1 LILVIANLIKKTIE
15 YSYICKIVTRILYY
29 IFIIPISLLPYKVLY
44 FISDVIFIF
53 LFRIVGYRKTI
64 VYSNLKNSFPEKP
77 EKEIKQIMTGFYHH
91 LCDLIVESIKGFTIS
106 EKNLRERLIIKN
118 PDFSNYYADKGQ
130 SIIFVGGHYNNWEI
144 CAQAFSMYSNHKCIG
159 IYKPLSNAFIND
171 KIYISRSKYGMQLVS
186 MKHTKK
192 SFTDGD
198 EAKAIVFGSD
208 QNPANPKRAHWVQ
221 FLSQDTGVLFGVE
234 RYAKEYDW
242 PVVFVS
248 ISKAKRGYYEV
259 EYSLVTDN
267 PNEEP
272 HGKIT
277 KDFTK
282 RLEQD
287 IINQPQYWLWSH
299 KRWKHKR

>member
-1 LILVIANLIKKTIE
+1 MITKFFYYLLIL
-15 YSYICKIVTRILYY
+15 
-29 IFIIPISLLPYKVLY
+29 PISLLPYPILY
-44 FISDVIFIF
+44 LISDVVFVLMYRVI
-53 LFRIVGYRKTI
+53 GYRKEVVFT
-64 VYSNLKNSFPEKP
+64 NLKNSFPNKS
-77 EKEIKQIMTGFYHH
+77 EKELKQIMSGFYKH
-91 LCDLIVESIKGFTIS
+91 LCDIILESIKGFTIS
-106 EKNLRERLIIKN
+106 EKQLRKRLVVKN
-118 PDFSNYYADKGQ
+118 PEFSNYFANKGQ

-144 CAQAFSMYSNHKCIG
+144 CAQAFAMYSNHECIG

-171 KIYISRSKYGMQLVS
+171 KIHTSRSKYGMHLIS
-186 MKHTKK
+186 MKQTKK
-192 SFTDGD
+192 SFEEGGK
-198 EAKAIVFGSD
+198 AKAIVFGSD

-221 FLSQDTGVLFGVE
+221 FLNQDTGVLFGVE

-248 ISKAKRGYYEV
+248 ISKAKRGNYEV
-259 EYSLVTDN
+259 EYSLITDK
-267 PNEEP
+267 PTEQP

-277 KDFTK
+277 EDFTK

>member
-1 LILVIANLIKKTIE
+1 MITKIFYYILILPL
-15 YSYICKIVTRILYY
+15 
-29 IFIIPISLLPYKVLY
+29 SLLPYPLLY
-44 FISDVIFIF
+44 LLSDIIF
-53 LFRIVGYRKTI
+53 LIMYRVIGYRKEVVFT
-64 VYSNLKNSFPEKP
+64 NLKNSFPNKS
-77 EKEIKQIMTGFYHH
+77 KQELKKIMSDFYRH
-91 LCDLIVESIKGFTIS
+91 LCDIIMESVKGFTIS
-106 EKNLRERLIIKN
+106 EKQLRKRLIIKN
-118 PDFSNYYADKGQ
+118 PEFSNYFADKRQ

-144 CAQAFSMYSNHKCIG
+144 CAQAFAMYSNHKCIG

-171 KIYISRSKYGMQLVS
+171 KIYTSRSKYGMHLIS
-186 MKHTKK
+186 MKQTKK
-192 SFTDGD
+192 SFEDGD
-198 EAKAIVFGSD
+198 EPKAIVFGSD

-221 FLSQDTGVLFGVE
+221 FLNQDTGVLFGVE

-248 ISKAKRGYYEV
+248 ILKAKRGYYEV

-277 KDFTK
+277 EDFTK

>member
-1 LILVIANLIKKTIE
+1 MITKIFYYILILPV
-15 YSYICKIVTRILYY
+15 
-29 IFIIPISLLPYKVLY
+29 SLLPYPLLY
-44 FISDVIFIF
+44 LISDIVYFVMY
-53 LFRIVGYRKTI
+53 RIIGYRKEVVFT
-64 VYSNLKNSFPEKP
+64 NLKNSFPDKS
-77 EKEIKQIMTGFYHH
+77 EKELKQIMSSFYKH
-91 LCDLIVESIKGFTIS
+91 LCDLIMESVKGFTIS
-106 EKNLRERLIIKN
+106 EKQLRKRLIIKN
-118 PDFSNYYADKGQ
+118 PEFSNYFADKGQ

-144 CAQAFSMYSNHKCIG
+144 CAQAFAMYSNHKCIG

-171 KIYISRSKYGMQLVS
+171 KIYTSRSKYGMNLVS
-186 MKHTKK
+186 MKQTKK
-192 SFTDGD
+192 SFEEGS

-221 FLSQDTGVLFGVE
+221 FLNQDTGVLFGVE
-234 RYAKEYDW
+234 KYAKEYDW

-248 ISKAKRGYYEV
+248 ISKVKRGHYEV
-259 EYSLVTDN
+259 EYSLITDK

-272 HGKIT
+272 HGKVT
-277 KDFTK
+277 EDFTK

>member
-1 LILVIANLIKKTIE
+1 MITKIFYYILILPL
-15 YSYICKIVTRILYY
+15 
-29 IFIIPISLLPYKVLY
+29 SLLPYPLLY
-44 FISDVIFIF
+44 LLSDIIF
-53 LFRIVGYRKTI
+53 LIMYRVIGYRKEVVFT
-64 VYSNLKNSFPEKP
+64 NLKNSFPNKS
-77 EKEIKQIMTGFYHH
+77 KQELKKIMSDFYRH
-91 LCDLIVESIKGFTIS
+91 LCDIIMESVKGFTIS
-106 EKNLRERLIIKN
+106 EKQLRKRLIIKN
-118 PDFSNYYADKGQ
+118 PEFNNYFADRGQ

-144 CAQAFSMYSNHKCIG
+144 CAQAFAMYSNHKCIG

-171 KIYISRSKYGMQLVS
+171 KIYTSRSKYGMHLIS
-186 MKHTKK
+186 MKQTKK
-192 SFTDGD
+192 SFEDGD
-198 EAKAIVFGSD
+198 EPKAIVFGSD

-221 FLSQDTGVLFGVE
+221 FLNQDTGVLFGVE

-248 ISKAKRGYYEV
+248 IRKAKRGYYEV

-277 KDFTK
+277 EDFTK

>member
-1 LILVIANLIKKTIE
+1 MMTKFFYYLLILPL
-15 YSYICKIVTRILYY
+15 
-29 IFIIPISLLPYKVLY
+29 SLLPYPLLY
-44 FISDVIFIF
+44 LLSDIIF
-53 LFRIVGYRKTI
+53 LIMYRVIGYRKKVVFT
-64 VYSNLKNSFPEKP
+64 NLRNSFPNKS
-77 EKEIKQIMTGFYHH
+77 KQELKKIMSDFYRH
-91 LCDLIVESIKGFTIS
+91 LCDIIMESVKGFTIS
-106 EKNLRERLIIKN
+106 EKQLRKRLIIKN
-118 PDFSNYYADKGQ
+118 PEFSNSFADRGQ

-144 CAQAFSMYSNHKCIG
+144 CAQAFAMYSNHKCIG

-171 KIYISRSKYGMQLVS
+171 KIYTSRSKYGMHLIS
-186 MKHTKK
+186 MKQTKK
-192 SFTDGD
+192 LFEDGD
-198 EAKAIVFGSD
+198 EPKAIVFGSD

-221 FLSQDTGVLFGVE
+221 FLNQDTGVLFGVE

-242 PVVFVS
+242 PIVFVS

-259 EYSLVTDN
+259 EYSLITDK
-267 PNEEP
+267 PKEEP

-277 KDFTK
+277 EDFTK

>member
-1 LILVIANLIKKTIE
+1 MITKIFYYILILPL
-15 YSYICKIVTRILYY
+15 
-29 IFIIPISLLPYKVLY
+29 SLLPYPLLY
-44 FISDVIFIF
+44 LLSDIIF
-53 LFRIVGYRKTI
+53 LIMYRVIGYRKEVVFT
-64 VYSNLKNSFPEKP
+64 NLKNSFPNKS
-77 EKEIKQIMTGFYHH
+77 KQELKKIMSDFYRH
-91 LCDLIVESIKGFTIS
+91 LCDIIMESVKGFTIS
-106 EKNLRERLIIKN
+106 EKQLRKRLIIKN
-118 PDFSNYYADKGQ
+118 PEFSNYFADKGQ

-144 CAQAFSMYSNHKCIG
+144 CAQAFAMYSNHKCIG

-171 KIYISRSKYGMQLVS
+171 KIYTSRSKYGMHLIS
-186 MKHTKK
+186 MKQTKK
-192 SFTDGD
+192 SFEDGD
-198 EAKAIVFGSD
+198 EPKAIVFGSD

-221 FLSQDTGVLFGVE
+221 FLNQDTGVLFGVE

-242 PVVFVS
+242 PVVFVC

-259 EYSLVTDN
+259 EYSLVTDK
-267 PNEEP
+267 PNKEP

-277 KDFTK
+277 EDFTK

>member
-1 LILVIANLIKKTIE
+1 MTKFFYYLLILPL
-15 YSYICKIVTRILYY
+15 
-29 IFIIPISLLPYKVLY
+29 SLLPYPLLY
-44 FISDVIFIF
+44 LLSDIIF
-53 LFRIVGYRKTI
+53 LIMYRVIGYRKKVVFT
-64 VYSNLKNSFPEKP
+64 NLRNSFPNKS
-77 EKEIKQIMTGFYHH
+77 KQELKKIMSDFYRH
-91 LCDLIVESIKGFTIS
+91 LCDIIMESVKGFTIS
-106 EKNLRERLIIKN
+106 EKQLRKRLIIKN
-118 PDFSNYYADKGQ
+118 PEYSNYFADKGQ

-144 CAQAFSMYSNHKCIG
+144 CAQAFAMYSNHKCIG

-171 KIYISRSKYGMQLVS
+171 KIYTSRSKYGMHLIS
-186 MKHTKK
+186 MKQTKK
-192 SFTDGD
+192 SFEEGAQ
-198 EAKAIVFGSD
+198 AKAIVFGSD

-221 FLSQDTGVLFGVE
+221 FLNQDTGVLFGVE

-259 EYSLVTDN
+259 EYSLVTDK
-267 PNEEP
+267 PNKEP

-277 KDFTK
+277 EDFTK

>member
-1 LILVIANLIKKTIE
+1 MITKIFYYILILPL
-15 YSYICKIVTRILYY
+15 
-29 IFIIPISLLPYKVLY
+29 SLLPYPLLY
-44 FISDVIFIF
+44 LLSDIFFLIMYRVI
-53 LFRIVGYRKTI
+53 GYRKE
-64 VYSNLKNSFPEKP
+64 VVFANLRNSFPNKS
-77 EKEIKQIMTGFYHH
+77 KQELKKIMSDFYRH
-91 LCDLIVESIKGFTIS
+91 LCDIIMESVKGFTIS
-106 EKNLRERLIIKN
+106 EKQLRKRLIIKN
-118 PDFSNYYADKGQ
+118 PEFSNYFADKRQ

-144 CAQAFSMYSNHKCIG
+144 CAQAFAMYSNHKCIG

-171 KIYISRSKYGMQLVS
+171 KIYTSRSKYGMHLIS
-186 MKHTKK
+186 MKQTKK
-192 SFTDGD
+192 SFEDGD
-198 EAKAIVFGSD
+198 EPKAIVFGSD

-221 FLSQDTGVLFGVE
+221 FLNQDTGVLFGVE

-248 ISKAKRGYYEV
+248 IRKAKRGYYEV

-277 KDFTK
+277 EDFTK
-282 RLEQD
+282 KLEQD

>member
-1 LILVIANLIKKTIE
+1 MITKIFYYILILPL
-15 YSYICKIVTRILYY
+15 
-29 IFIIPISLLPYKVLY
+29 SLLPYPLLY
-44 FISDVIFIF
+44 LLSDIIF
-53 LFRIVGYRKTI
+53 LIMYRVIGYRKEVVFT
-64 VYSNLKNSFPEKP
+64 NLKNSFPNKS
-77 EKEIKQIMTGFYHH
+77 KQELKKIMSDFYRH
-91 LCDLIVESIKGFTIS
+91 LCDIIMESVKGFTIS
-106 EKNLRERLIIKN
+106 EKQLRKRLIIKN
-118 PDFSNYYADKGQ
+118 PEFSNYYADKGQ

-144 CAQAFSMYSNHKCIG
+144 CAQAFALYSNHKCIG
-159 IYKPLSNAFIND
+159 IYKPLSNALIND
-171 KIYISRSKYGMQLVS
+171 KIYTSRSKYGMHLIS
-186 MKHTKK
+186 MKQTKK
-192 SFTDGD
+192 SFEYGD
-198 EAKAIVFGSD
+198 EPKAIVFGSD

-221 FLSQDTGVLFGVE
+221 FLNQDTGVLFGVE

-248 ISKAKRGYYEV
+248 ISKVKRGYYEV

-277 KDFTK
+277 EDFTK

>member
-1 LILVIANLIKKTIE
+1 MITKIFYYILILPL
-15 YSYICKIVTRILYY
+15 
-29 IFIIPISLLPYKVLY
+29 SLLPYPLLY
-44 FISDVIFIF
+44 LLSDIIF
-53 LFRIVGYRKTI
+53 LIMYRVIGYRKEVVFT
-64 VYSNLKNSFPEKP
+64 NLKNSFPNKS
-77 EKEIKQIMTGFYHH
+77 KQELKKIMSDFYRH
-91 LCDLIVESIKGFTIS
+91 LCDIIMESVKGFTIS
-106 EKNLRERLIIKN
+106 EKQLRKRLIIKN
-118 PDFSNYYADKGQ
+118 PEFSNYFADKRQ

-144 CAQAFSMYSNHKCIG
+144 CAQAFAMYSNHKCIG

-171 KIYISRSKYGMQLVS
+171 KIYTSRSKYGMHLIS
-186 MKHTKK
+186 MKQTKK
-192 SFTDGD
+192 SFEDGD
-198 EAKAIVFGSD
+198 EPKAIVFGSD

-221 FLSQDTGVLFGVE
+221 FLNQDTGVLFGVE

-248 ISKAKRGYYEV
+248 ISKVKRGYYEV

-277 KDFTK
+277 EDFTK

>member
-1 LILVIANLIKKTIE
+1 MTKFFYYLLILPL
-15 YSYICKIVTRILYY
+15 
-29 IFIIPISLLPYKVLY
+29 SLLPYPLLY
-44 FISDVIFIF
+44 LLSDIIF
-53 LFRIVGYRKTI
+53 LIMYRVIGYRKEVVFT
-64 VYSNLKNSFPEKP
+64 NLRNSFPNKSKHELK
-77 EKEIKQIMTGFYHH
+77 KIMSDFYRH
-91 LCDLIVESIKGFTIS
+91 LCDIIMESVKGFTIS
-106 EKNLRERLIIKN
+106 EKQLRKRLIIKN
-118 PDFSNYYADKGQ
+118 PEFSNYYADKGQ

-144 CAQAFSMYSNHKCIG
+144 CAQAFALYSNHKCIG
-159 IYKPLSNAFIND
+159 IYKPLSNALIND
-171 KIYISRSKYGMQLVS
+171 KIYTSRSKYGMHLIS
-186 MKHTKK
+186 MKQTKK
-192 SFTDGD
+192 SFEYGD
-198 EAKAIVFGSD
+198 EPKAIVFGSD

-221 FLSQDTGVLFGVE
+221 FLNQDTGVLFGVE

-248 ISKAKRGYYEV
+248 ISKVKRGYYEV

-277 KDFTK
+277 EDFTK

>member
-1 LILVIANLIKKTIE
+1 MITKIFYYILILPL
-15 YSYICKIVTRILYY
+15 
-29 IFIIPISLLPYKVLY
+29 SLLPYPLLY
-44 FISDVIFIF
+44 LLSDIIF
-53 LFRIVGYRKTI
+53 LIMYRVIGYRKEVVFT
-64 VYSNLKNSFPEKP
+64 NLKNSFPNKS
-77 EKEIKQIMTGFYHH
+77 KQELKKIMSDFYRH
-91 LCDLIVESIKGFTIS
+91 LCDIIMESVKGFTIS
-106 EKNLRERLIIKN
+106 EKQLRKRLIIKN
-118 PDFSNYYADKGQ
+118 PEFSNYFADKRQ

-144 CAQAFSMYSNHKCIG
+144 CAQAFAMYSKHKCIG

-171 KIYISRSKYGMQLVS
+171 KIYTSRSKYGMHLIS
-186 MKHTKK
+186 MKQTKK
-192 SFTDGD
+192 SFEDGD
-198 EAKAIVFGSD
+198 EPKAIVFGSD

-221 FLSQDTGVLFGVE
+221 FLNQDTGVLFGVE

-248 ISKAKRGYYEV
+248 IRKAKRGYYEV

-277 KDFTK
+277 EDFTK

>member
-1 LILVIANLIKKTIE
+1 MITKIFYYILILPL
-15 YSYICKIVTRILYY
+15 
-29 IFIIPISLLPYKVLY
+29 SLLPYPLLY
-44 FISDVIFIF
+44 LLSDIFFLIMYRVI
-53 LFRIVGYRKTI
+53 GYRKE
-64 VYSNLKNSFPEKP
+64 VVFANLRNSFPNKSNQELK
-77 EKEIKQIMTGFYHH
+77 KIMSDFYRH
-91 LCDLIVESIKGFTIS
+91 LCDIIMESVKGFTIS
-106 EKNLRERLIIKN
+106 EKQLRKRLIIKN
-118 PDFSNYYADKGQ
+118 PEFSNYFADKGQ

-144 CAQAFSMYSNHKCIG
+144 CAQAFALYSKHKCIG

-171 KIYISRSKYGMQLVS
+171 QIYTSRSKYGMHLIS
-186 MKHTKK
+186 MKQTKK
-192 SFTDGD
+192 SFEDGD
-198 EAKAIVFGSD
+198 EPKAIVFGSD

-221 FLSQDTGVLFGVE
+221 FLNQDTGVLFGVE

-248 ISKAKRGYYEV
+248 ISKVKRGHYEV
-259 EYSLVTDN
+259 EYSLITDS
-267 PNEEP
+267 PTEQP

-277 KDFTK
+277 EDFTK

>member
-1 LILVIANLIKKTIE
+1 MITKIFYYILILPL
-15 YSYICKIVTRILYY
+15 
-29 IFIIPISLLPYKVLY
+29 SLLPYPLLY
-44 FISDVIFIF
+44 LLSDIIF
-53 LFRIVGYRKTI
+53 LIMYRVIGYRKEVVFT
-64 VYSNLKNSFPEKP
+64 NLKNSFPNKS
-77 EKEIKQIMTGFYHH
+77 KQELKKIMSDFYRH
-91 LCDLIVESIKGFTIS
+91 LCDIIMESVKGFTIS
-106 EKNLRERLIIKN
+106 EKQLRKRLIIKN
-118 PDFSNYYADKGQ
+118 PEFSNYFADKRQ

-144 CAQAFSMYSNHKCIG
+144 CAQAFAMYSNHKCIG

-171 KIYISRSKYGMQLVS
+171 KIYTSRSKYGMHLIS
-186 MKHTKK
+186 MKQTKK
-192 SFTDGD
+192 SFEDGD
-198 EAKAIVFGSD
+198 EPKAIVFGSD

-221 FLSQDTGVLFGVE
+221 FLNQDTGVLFGVE

-248 ISKAKRGYYEV
+248 IRKAKRGYYEV

-277 KDFTK
+277 EDFTK

>member
-1 LILVIANLIKKTIE
+1 MTKFFYYLLILPL
-15 YSYICKIVTRILYY
+15 
-29 IFIIPISLLPYKVLY
+29 SLLPYPLLY
-44 FISDVIFIF
+44 LLSDIIF
-53 LFRIVGYRKTI
+53 LIMYRVIGYRKKVVFT
-64 VYSNLKNSFPEKP
+64 NLRNSFPNKS
-77 EKEIKQIMTGFYHH
+77 KQELKKIMSDFYRH
-91 LCDLIVESIKGFTIS
+91 LCDIIMESVKGFTIS
-106 EKNLRERLIIKN
+106 EKQLRKRLIIKN
-118 PDFSNYYADKGQ
+118 PEFSNYFADKGQ

-144 CAQAFSMYSNHKCIG
+144 CAQAFAMYSNHKCIG

-171 KIYISRSKYGMQLVS
+171 KIYTSRSKYGMHLIS
-186 MKHTKK
+186 MKQTKK
-192 SFTDGD
+192 SFEEGAQ
-198 EAKAIVFGSD
+198 AKAIVFGSD

-221 FLSQDTGVLFGVE
+221 FLNQDTGVLFGVE

-248 ISKAKRGYYEV
+248 ISKVKRGHYEV
-259 EYSLVTDN
+259 EYSLITDS
-267 PNEEP
+267 PTEQP

-277 KDFTK
+277 EDFTK

>member
-1 LILVIANLIKKTIE
+1 MITKFFYYLLIL
-15 YSYICKIVTRILYY
+15 
-29 IFIIPISLLPYKVLY
+29 PISLLPYPILY
-44 FISDVIFIF
+44 LISDVVFVLMYRVI
-53 LFRIVGYRKTI
+53 GYRKEVVFT
-64 VYSNLKNSFPEKP
+64 NLKNSFPNKS
-77 EKEIKQIMTGFYHH
+77 EKELKQIMSGFYKH
-91 LCDLIVESIKGFTIS
+91 LCDIILESIKGFTIS
-106 EKNLRERLIIKN
+106 EKQLRKRLVVKN
-118 PDFSNYYADKGQ
+118 PEFSNYFANKGQ

-144 CAQAFSMYSNHKCIG
+144 CAQAFAMYSDHKCIG

-171 KIYISRSKYGMQLVS
+171 KIHTSRSKYGMHLIS
-186 MKHTKK
+186 MKQTKK
-192 SFTDGD
+192 SFEEGGK
-198 EAKAIVFGSD
+198 AKAIVFGSD

-221 FLSQDTGVLFGVE
+221 FLNQDTGVLFGVE

-248 ISKAKRGYYEV
+248 ISKVKRGHYEV
-259 EYSLVTDN
+259 EYSLITDT
-267 PNEEP
+267 PTEQP

-277 KDFTK
+277 EDFTK